1 MGPFLRAL
9 TRFAALPSV
18 SADPRHAPDVRAA
31 AHWLAAHMRAAGLH
45 TSVLP
50 TGGHPVVL
58 GRRPG
63 PGPAVLLYGHYD
75 VQPPGTRWHSPPFAP
90 QLRGHRLYA
99 RGASDDKGPI
109 LCQLAALR
117 ACSSRPLDVTCLYEG
132 EEEIGSPHLA
142 GFLARH
148 PLSADILL
156 VSDTMMPSPAQ
167 PAIVRS
173 LRGAATLSLR
183 VDGPPTDLHSG
194 RHGGL
199 VPNPANTLCAL
210 ITSLGERF
218 PSVVP
223 SPDQAARRS
232 ALSVHG
238 LRAGYTGPGTSSIIP
253 ATALARLG
261 LRVAPGQDTATVAA
275 RVAAFLGREP
285 TATVRITSTADPIS
299 VPPTTPGLAAAAAA
313 CTAVF
318 GVPPVFPRSGGTIPA
333 LGILRRTLGLDP
345 VLLGFALP
353 ADNAHGPDE
362 SLHLPTARRA
372 TATIAAF
379 LTRLAAPDARPAP
392 HPRRSAPWREG
403 YGRTLSAF

>member
-9 TRFAALPSV
+9 ARFTALPSV
-18 SADPRHAPDVRAA
+18 SADPRHSADVRAA
-31 AHWLAAHMRAAGLH
+31 AHWLAAHMRTAGLH
-45 TSVLP
+45 TSVRP

-75 VQPPGTRWHSPPFAP
+75 VQPPGPGWRSPPFAP
-90 QLRGHRLYA
+90 HLRGNRVYA

-117 ACSSRPLDVTCLYEG
+117 ACAGLPLDVTCLYEG

-142 GFLARH
+142 AFLARH
-148 PLSADILL
+148 PLTADVLL
-156 VSDTMMPSPAQ
+156 VSDTMMPSSRQ

-173 LRGAATLSLR
+173 LRGSATLDLR
-183 VDGPPTDLHSG
+183 VDGPPRDLHSG
-194 RHGGL
+194 RYGGL
-199 VPNPANTLCAL
+199 VPNPATILCAL
-210 ITSLGERF
+210 VTSLDERF
-218 PSVVP
+218 PAVVSEP
-223 SPDQAARRS
+223 ERAARRS

-261 LRVAPGQDTATVAA
+261 IRVAPGQDTAALAGWVAA
-275 RVAAFLGREP
+275 VLRRDPA
-285 TATVRITSTADPIS
+285 ATVRITSTADPIS
-299 VPPTTPGLAAAAAA
+299 VPPATAGLTEAAEA

-318 GVPPVFPRSGGTIPA
+318 GVPPIFPRSGGTIPA
-333 LGILRRTLGLDP
+333 LGILRRALGVDP

-353 ADNAHGPDE
+353 EDNAHGPDE
-362 SLHLPTARRA
+362 SFHLPTARRA
-372 TATIAAF
+372 TATIAHF
-379 LTRLAAPDARPAP
+379 LTALARPGP
-392 HPRRSAPWREG
+392 PPPRHPRRSAPRARG
-403 YGRTLSAF
+403 YGRTLSSF